1 MTQRTQE
8 QRVHDD
14 LPTQL
19 RKNLYRKERRDVP
32 EVAPR
37 EEGHLWCISK
47 GEEGEGG
54 GGHQ

>member
-19 RKNLYRKERRDVP
+19 RKNLYCKEQRDVP